1 MFNTWN
7 VLFSKWNGMFITFSS
22 WNAMFITWTLMFIT
36 WNVRFTRQRPL
47 DLYSGMF
54 QQEISQQNQTAG
66 TGIAAKPMTL
76 ISFCGCP
83 LSYLS
88 FIYTF

>member
-1 MFNTWN
+1 
-7 VLFSKWNGMFITFSS
+7 MFITFSS

-54 QQEISQQNQTAG
+54 QQKISQQNQTAR
-66 TGIAAKPMTL
+66 TGIAA
-76 ISFCGCP
+76 
-83 LSYLS
+83 
-88 FIYTF
+88 